1 MIYYYCFCYN
11 NNILIIKSTAIS
23 INWISKL
30 SYVVT
35 FERLVRQRFFQWSRS
50 AFSSD
55 IFRATL
61 NFGISVS
68 VDFGFGSWGPFESEK
83 LSETRFGIAE
93 IIEFRVV
100 NVGIDDLVELVEI
113 SLASLSF
120 LFGGQLTSSSVETTF
135 DKSSNKIDRTTKS
148 DILDQILRI
157 WKFLSKEIWH
167 AFLVLSDN
175 FTMLIWVF
183 QKWSAFQL

>member
-11 NNILIIKSTAIS
+11 ILIIISTAIS

-30 SYVVT
+30 SYLVT
-35 FERLVRQRFFQWSRS
+35 FERLMRQRFFQWSRS
-50 AFSSD
+50 AFNSD

-83 LSETRFGIAE
+83 LSETRFGIVGIVEVVE

-100 NVGIDDLVELVEI
+100 NVGIVDLAELVEI

-157 WKFLSKEIWH
+157 WKLLS
-167 AFLVLSDN
+167 V
-175 FTMLIWVF
+175 
-183 QKWSAFQL
+183 QLLL